1 MGMRPP
7 HWALANK
14 KTRRRDRRR
23 SQQRG
28 TNMSDDLE
36 QLKKA
41 REVLIRERRIR
52 VATIVKAGDSNI
64 DDAMDAFVKV
74 QNAIESVELAI
85 ERLQDEEEMDDEQEL
100 DEEG

>member
-1 MGMRPP
+1 
-7 HWALANK
+7 
-14 KTRRRDRRR
+14 
-23 SQQRG
+23 
-28 TNMSDDLE
+28 MSDDLE